1 MERTVLGDFP
11 KGLRDGGYKALL
23 PRIDRMGFVRRG
35 GGEMDK
41 HVAVLRPHLAG
52 LSGTK

>member
-1 MERTVLGDFP
+1 MERAVLGGFP

-35 GGEMDK
+35 GEMDK

>member
-1 MERTVLGDFP
+1 MERAVLSGFP
-11 KGLRDGGYKALL
+11 KGLRDGGYKVLL
-23 PRIDRMGFVRRG
+23 PRIDGMGFVRRG

-41 HVAVLRPHLAG
+41 HVVVLRPHLAG